1 MKICGIVT
9 EYNPFHNGHLYHIK
23 KAKEISECDI
33 LIAVMS
39 GNFVQRGEPAIADK
53 WLRTKYA
60 LENGVDIVIEL
71 PYPFA
76 LQSADGFAKGA
87 IRSLQLAG
95 VDCIVFGSE
104 TNDIIKLQTIA
115 KEAFQPKTKDFSMA
129 KNFSMTFDTLSS
141 NDILGIS
148 YLKALQNTNII
159 PYTIKRTN
167 QYHDTDL
174 AQSIASATAIRKGV
188 FNNKDISHATVMANE
203 LNKQHAFSLYYP
215 LIQTLLTTLSPSYL
229 STIFLMDEGIENLFI
244 KKAVQYDT
252 LDDFIDSCTSKKYTK
267 SRIQRTL
274 IHLMTQTTKMEID
287 NLSNLNHIRV
297 LGFNEKGK
305 KHLSSL
311 RKKDVQIASCFK
323 QIPQAFRQIEL
334 RACHAYAY
342 PLNGLNKKKELSKE
356 MQPPIYI
363 P

>member
-9 EYNPFHNGHLYHIK
+9 EYNPFHNGHIYHIK
-23 KAKEISECDI
+23 KAKEISNCDI

-39 GNFVQRGEPAIADK
+39 GNFVQRGEPAIVDK

-60 LENGVDIVIEL
+60 IENGVDIVIEL

-76 LQSADGFAKGA
+76 VQSADGFANGA

-95 VDCIVFGSE
+95 VECIVFGSE
-104 TNDIIKLQTIA
+104 TNNIKKLQTFA
-115 KEAFQPKTKDFSMA
+115 KESFQPQTKEFSMA
-129 KNFSMTFDTLSS
+129 KKFSMDFDILSS

-148 YLKALQNTNII
+148 YLKALQNTDIT

-167 QYHDTDL
+167 QYHDTNL
-174 AQSIASATAIRKGV
+174 NQNIASATAIRKGV
-188 FNNKDISHATVMANE
+188 FSNKDISHATIMAKE

-229 STIFLMDEGIENLFI
+229 STLFLMDEGIENLFV
-244 KKAVQYDT
+244 KKAMQCDT
-252 LDDFIDSCTSKKYTK
+252 LKDFLESCTSKKYTT

-274 IHLMTQTTKMEID
+274 THLMTQTTKMEIN
-287 NLSNLNHIRV
+287 NLFNLNHIRI

-305 KHLSSL
+305 IYLSTL
-311 RKKDVQIASCFK
+311 RKTDTQIASCFK
-323 QIPQAFRQIEL
+323 QIPKNYRAIEL
-334 RACHAYAY
+334 RACNAYAY
-342 PLNGLNKKKELSKE
+342 PLLPKERKAALQKE
-356 MQPPIYI
+356 MQPPIYL